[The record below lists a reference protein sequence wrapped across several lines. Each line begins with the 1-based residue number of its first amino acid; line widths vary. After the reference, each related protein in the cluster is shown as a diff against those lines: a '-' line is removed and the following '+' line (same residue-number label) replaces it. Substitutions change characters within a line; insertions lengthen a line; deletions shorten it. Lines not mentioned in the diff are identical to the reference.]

1 MANSVKEKK
10 KKHTGAKTMGI
21 VFGII
26 LAIIIAA
33 TAVIFILTKP
43 VDDKSDKAVYVGG
56 LLSSQS
62 IEYKDASSKGLESN
76 PIIKIM
82 QIVWK
87 GVDKDDKKNHAE
99 QTPPSK
105 ITKVK
110 DIEYLNTGNP
120 YHMLDVFYPEGDLP
134 EEGLPVIIDIHGG
147 GWMYATK
154 DLNEYYCME
163 LASKGYTVFSIS
175 YRLVPDVTVNEQ
187 IQDCASA
194 LKWIS
199 ENMKNYPANASSVML
214 TGDSAGGQLALYEAV
229 LNQSPE
235 LREIFN
241 TEAANLNIK
250 ALLLTSPV
258 AYMKNGGM
266 YSVYTKPLWG
276 KDYKQKA
283 TYNYMDLSEIIEYAD
298 NMPPTFFITSS
309 GDTLA
314 HDQTVTAYNLFLE
327 RGIECE
333 LVDFGEYEGKKL
345 AHVFSVLDPFSEP
358 SQQAIDGALDFYQ
371 KALLR

>member
-56 LLSSQS
+56 MLSSQS
-62 IEYKDASSKGLESN
+62 IEYKGASSKGLGSN

-120 YHMLDVFYPEGDLP
+120 YHMLDVFYPEGELP

-241 TEAANLNIK
+241 TQATNLNIK

-283 TYNYMDLSEIIEYAD
+283 TYNYMDLSEIVEYAD

-314 HDQTVTAYNLFLE
+314 HDQTVTAYNLFQE
-327 RGIECE
+327 RGI
-333 LVDFGEYEGKKL
+333 
-345 AHVFSVLDPFSEP
+345 
-358 SQQAIDGALDFYQ
+358 
-371 KALLR
+371 